1 MHRAASLAASL
12 AASAGTTADVRLRDG
27 IRDCVWAFLGARAM
41 LFVLSAVADVGLL
54 PRPGDQPTTDSGW
67 IVSSLRPGWHVLFTA
82 TERQDALWFL
92 RLATEGWSPNDG
104 SAAFFPLYPLSV
116 RALAWLPGLGPLAAA
131 LIVANAAFFAALL
144 VLHGLTRLEVARPP
158 VHIRSLANEATVAD
172 TTPARAAA
180 AATARR
186 TVRFAAMFPTSF
198 FFLAPYTEALFLS
211 LSLAA
216 FWFARRDRWAA
227 AALAGALAALTRSV
241 GVLLIFGLA
250 VEAFLQWR
258 RDGRALLPRVG
269 ASILVAF
276 GPLTYLL
283 FWHLRFHDLW
293 APLDAQRNWNRQTA
307 LPMTTLWEA
316 VRFAWLY
323 RTYWLIDL
331 AVVAAAVAGVGLAAV
346 AARVRASYLTYAT
359 LSLLLPL
366 FAPLGF
372 RPLLSMPRFVI
383 VVFPLYWG
391 YAAAVDR
398 RWLPESLITGAFAM
412 GYGLLG
418 ILFLTWWYVF

>member
-1 MHRAASLAASL
+1 MRTQPAAARA
-12 AASAGTTADVRLRDG
+12 GIDVRLRDG
-27 IRDCVWAFLGARAM
+27 VRDCLWAFLGARAM
-41 LFVLSAVADVGLL
+41 LFALSAVADMGLL

-92 RLATEGWSPNDG
+92 RLATEGWSAQDG

-131 LIVANAAFFAALL
+131 LIVANVAFFAALL
-144 VLHGLTRLEVARPP
+144 LLHGLTRLEMTRRAGQPRA
-158 VHIRSLANEATVAD
+158 LANELPNEAAQ
-172 TTPARAAA
+172 ALSAAA
-180 AATARR
+180 SARR
-186 TVRFAAMFPTSF
+186 TVRFAAIFPTSF
-198 FFLAPYTEALFLS
+198 FFLAPYTEALFLA
-211 LSLAA
+211 LSVAA
-216 FWFARRDRWAA
+216 FWFARRDRWGAA
-227 AALAGALAALTRSV
+227 AVAGALAALTRSI

-258 RDGRALLPRVG
+258 REGRALLPRV
-269 ASILVAF
+269 VAAISVAL
-276 GPLTYLL
+276 GPLAYLL
-283 FWHLRFHDLW
+283 FWKFRFHDLW
-293 APLDAQRNWNRQTA
+293 APLDAQRNWNRETA
-307 LPMTTLWEA
+307 LPTTTLWDA
-316 VRFAWLY
+316 VRFTWTH

-331 AVVAAAVAGVGLAAV
+331 AVVVAAVAGVGLAAV
-346 AARVRASYLTYAT
+346 AQRVRASYLTYAT

-366 FAPLGF
+366 FAPLDF

-398 RWLPESLITGAFAM
+398 EWLPEPLVTGAFAM
-412 GYGLLG
+412 GYGLLAV
-418 ILFLTWWYVF
+418 LFLTWWYVF